1 MKLSVIIP
9 AAGSSNRMKAKQSKQ
24 LMKLCG
30 VEVLAH
36 TALAFERSELVSEII
51 IVCRNEER
59 AEFERLMKQYGIRKL
74 KCFAQGGKSRQESV
88 FNAMP
93 LVSEQCDYVA
103 IHDGARPLVSREIIE
118 RTATA
123 AEKYGAAAPGVP
135 VKDTIKII
143 ENSGMIAS
151 TPNRESLVAI
161 QTPQIF
167 EKQKYLAAMKR
178 AQQSGEE
185 YTDDCALLEQ
195 SGCAVFVS
203 EGSYDNIKITT
214 AQDIPIAQR
223 LMEGLKCE

>member
-9 AAGSSNRMKAKQSKQ
+9 AAGSSSRMKASQSKQ

-36 TALAFERSELVSEII
+36 TALAFERCDIVSEII
-51 IVCRNEER
+51 IVCRDEER
-59 AEFERLMKQYGIRKL
+59 SEFERLMKQYEISKF
-74 KCFAQGGKSRQESV
+74 KCFAPGGRSRQESV
-88 FNAMP
+88 FSAVP
-93 LVSEQCDYVA
+93 LVSQQCDYIAV
-103 IHDGARPLVSREIIE
+103 HDGARPLVSESIIR
-118 RTATA
+118 RTAEA

-135 VKDTIKII
+135 VKDTIKVINDSGII
-143 ENSGMIAS
+143 TA

-167 EKQKYLAAMKR
+167 EKQMYLLAMKK
-178 AQQSGEE
+178 AQQSGRE
-185 YTDDCALLEQ
+185 YTDDCALVEQ
-195 SGCAVFVS
+195 SGGEVFVS

-214 AQDIPIAQR
+214 AQDIPLAER